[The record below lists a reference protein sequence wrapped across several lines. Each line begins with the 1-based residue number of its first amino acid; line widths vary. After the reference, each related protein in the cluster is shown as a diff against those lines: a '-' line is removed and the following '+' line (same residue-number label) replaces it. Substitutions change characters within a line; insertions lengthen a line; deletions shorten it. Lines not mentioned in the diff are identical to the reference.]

1 MSASLL
7 VSAFAPFPTLSLSLP
22 ASTSFGA
29 VYAALRARYP
39 ALPCADAHDLVLSR
53 AAGGGVPAASMPL
66 AALLVDT
73 HGPLALRLAP
83 RVRGG
88 KGGFGSQLRAAG
100 GRMSSQKTSN
110 NDSCRDLSGR
120 RLSTLKEA
128 KQCALPRLRPARCCA
143 DAPAGSRST
152 SRASPRASAR
162 TRTRS
167 ARSSRRSS
175 AAWGS
180 HPVRAPRA
188 RARARRRRSGGST
201 TRSTSSRAASS
212 WTTSRAPSP
221 PVCRSLS
228 FVRGL
233 AGLMP
238 DAGLRKKKKA
248 KLAPAVE
255 ADAPVVATKT
265 LVPGAAESN
274 AVEETAVTSEA
285 VAPVAATGVA
295 AA

>member
-128 KQCALPRLRPARCCA
+128 KQYVRASPPPTCA

-180 HPVRAPRA
+180 RPARAPRA
-188 RARARRRRSGGST
+188 RETARRRRSEGST
-201 TRSTSSRAASS
+201 TRSISSRAASS
-212 WTTSRAPSP
+212 WTT
-221 PVCRSLS
+221 
-228 FVRGL
+228 
-233 AGLMP
+233 
-238 DAGLRKKKKA
+238 
-248 KLAPAVE
+248 
-255 ADAPVVATKT
+255 
-265 LVPGAAESN
+265 
-274 AVEETAVTSEA
+274 
-285 VAPVAATGVA
+285 
-295 AA
+295 